1 MTVFLFHLVNF
12 EISIKIIESKA
23 IQQLFFSNILRN
35 LRVCYTP
42 EIFKSIAMPNEYI
55 NYAYK

>member
-1 MTVFLFHLVNF
+1 MTVFFFHLVNF
-12 EISIKIIESKA
+12 EISIIIIESKA

-35 LRVCYTP
+35 HTVCYTP
-42 EIFKSIAMPNEYI
+42 EIFKSIAMPNKYI